1 MQTKKSD
8 RSRAT
13 IEKTLH
19 DLFENV
25 RFPKLGFFVLIF
37 LYIGSY
43 ALVVLTSHSEA
54 AIMLGGQPIPYRSIT
69 GVFSAIGN
77 LCIVLL
83 VVLYKKPGFL
93 VSMCFLLVS
102 FPSAMTGIIKNGN
115 YISIAGI
122 FTNMLTLIAI
132 YMIYSTNTKAE
143 KAQARLRDQAV
154 TDSLTGLPNRFAS
167 SELMGALAAKGEKFA
182 VAVLNLKNFK
192 GVNNTMGHS
201 AGNAVL
207 KEVAFRLKKAADS
220 RQTNTHDFVASQGGD
235 EFLLIIRDFRNNDE
249 ILETLEQYENVLKDR
264 ITVDGC
270 DFFFSASIGWAVY
283 PEDADTVDA
292 LLACTSTA
300 VAEVKRSD
308 SGSHILRYTPEIAN
322 IEHTLEIERKIR
334 TALENDT
341 LFFELQP
348 QFDMKHQLSG
358 FEALARMKDEDGNYI
373 VPGEFIP
380 VAEELGLIDQID
392 YVVFKKAA
400 GFFGKLIRE
409 TNTKSVLSV
418 NVSVRH
424 LMRNSFLDELREV
437 LKSTGMPPEQLE
449 VEITESIMIDS
460 VDKALLKSTGM
471 PPEQLEVEITESI
484 MIDSVDKALDCI
496 NEIKKLGIKIAID
509 DFGTG
514 YSSLSYLNDFPADML
529 KVDKSF
535 IDRMNTNDS
544 SKQYVAAIISIGHV
558 MNFTVISEGVEQ
570 PDQLDTLRNIG
581 CDYIQGFIWGRP
593 MAPDDAENLVK
604 SAMKSA

>member
-1 MQTKKSD
+1 MKKEKSD
-8 RSRAT
+8 SSRAT

-19 DLFENV
+19 ELFENV
-25 RFPKLGFFVLIF
+25 RFSKLGFFVLIF

-132 YMIYSTNTKAE
+132 HMIYSTNTKAE

-167 SELMGALAAKGEKFA
+167 SELMGTLAAKGEKFA

-207 KEVAFRLKKAADS
+207 KEVASRLKKAADS
-220 RQTNTHDFVASQGGD
+220 RQTNTHDFVAGQGGD

-300 VAEVKRSD
+300 MAEVKRSD
-308 SGSHILRYTPEIAN
+308 NGSHILRFTPEIAN

-334 TALENDT
+334 AALENDT

-358 FEALARMKDEDGNYI
+358 FEALARMRDEDGNCI

-437 LKSTGMPPEQLE
+437 
-449 VEITESIMIDS
+449 
-460 VDKALLKSTGM
+460 LKSTGM

-604 SAMKSA
+604 SAVKSA

>member
-1 MQTKKSD
+1 MKKEKSD
-8 RSRAT
+8 SSRAT

-19 DLFENV
+19 ELFENV
-25 RFPKLGFFVLIF
+25 RFSKLGFFVLIF

-43 ALVVLTSHSEA
+43 VLVVLTSHSEA
-54 AIMLGGQPIPYRSIT
+54 VIMLGGQPIPVRSIT

-102 FPSAMTGIIKNGN
+102 FPSAMTGIIRNGN

-122 FTNMLTLIAI
+122 FTNMLTLIAV

-207 KEVAFRLKKAADS
+207 KEVASRLKKAADS
-220 RQTNTHDFVASQGGD
+220 RQTSTHDFVASQGGD

-300 VAEVKRSD
+300 MAEVKRSD
-308 SGSHILRYTPEIAN
+308 NGSHILRYTPEIAN

-334 TALENDT
+334 AALENDT

-358 FEALARMKDEDGNYI
+358 FEALARMRDEDGNCI

-392 YVVFKKAA
+392 YVVFRKAA

-437 LKSTGMPPEQLE
+437 
-449 VEITESIMIDS
+449 
-460 VDKALLKSTGM
+460 LKSTGM

>member
-300 VAEVKRSD
+300 MAEVKRGD

-358 FEALARMKDEDGNYI
+358 FEALARMKDEDGNCI

-392 YVVFKKAA
+392 YVVFRKAA

-424 LMRNSFLDELREV
+424 LMRNGFLDELREV
-437 LKSTGMPPEQLE
+437 
-449 VEITESIMIDS
+449 
-460 VDKALLKSTGM
+460 LKSTGM

-581 CDYIQGFIWGRP
+581 CDYIQGFIRGRP

>member
-1 MQTKKSD
+1 MKTKKSD

-167 SELMGALAAKGEKFA
+167 SELMGTLAAKGEKFA

-264 ITVDGC
+264 ITVDAC

-300 VAEVKRSD
+300 VAEVKRGD

-358 FEALARMKDEDGNYI
+358 FEALARMKDEDGNCI
-373 VPGEFIP
+373 MPGEFIP

-392 YVVFKKAA
+392 YVVFRKAA

-424 LMRNSFLDELREV
+424 LMRNGFLDELREV
-437 LKSTGMPPEQLE
+437 
-449 VEITESIMIDS
+449 
-460 VDKALLKSTGM
+460 LKSTGM

>member
-43 ALVVLTSHSEA
+43 VLVVLTSHSEA

-300 VAEVKRSD
+300 MAEVKRGD

-334 TALENDT
+334 AALENDT

-358 FEALARMKDEDGNYI
+358 FEALARMKDEDGNCI

-392 YVVFKKAA
+392 YVVFRKAA

-424 LMRNSFLDELREV
+424 LMRNGFLDELREV
-437 LKSTGMPPEQLE
+437 
-449 VEITESIMIDS
+449 
-460 VDKALLKSTGM
+460 LKSTGM

>member
-43 ALVVLTSHSEA
+43 VLVVLTSHSEA

-102 FPSAMTGIIKNGN
+102 FPSALTGIIKNGN

-300 VAEVKRSD
+300 MAEVKRGD

-358 FEALARMKDEDGNYI
+358 FEALARMKDEDGNCI

-392 YVVFKKAA
+392 YVVFRKAA

-437 LKSTGMPPEQLE
+437 
-449 VEITESIMIDS
+449 
-460 VDKALLKSTGM
+460 LKSTGM

>member
-1 MQTKKSD
+1 
-8 RSRAT
+8 
-13 IEKTLH
+13 
-19 DLFENV
+19 
-25 RFPKLGFFVLIF
+25 
-37 LYIGSY
+37 
-43 ALVVLTSHSEA
+43 
-54 AIMLGGQPIPYRSIT
+54 MLGGQPIPYRSIT

-102 FPSAMTGIIKNGN
+102 FPSALTGIIKNGN

-300 VAEVKRSD
+300 MAEVKRGD

-358 FEALARMKDEDGNYI
+358 FEALARMKDEDGNCI

-392 YVVFKKAA
+392 YVVFRKAA

-424 LMRNSFLDELREV
+424 LMRNGFLDELREV
-437 LKSTGMPPEQLE
+437 
-449 VEITESIMIDS
+449 
-460 VDKALLKSTGM
+460 LKSTGM

>member
-1 MQTKKSD
+1 
-8 RSRAT
+8 
-13 IEKTLH
+13 
-19 DLFENV
+19 
-25 RFPKLGFFVLIF
+25 
-37 LYIGSY
+37 
-43 ALVVLTSHSEA
+43 
-54 AIMLGGQPIPYRSIT
+54 
-69 GVFSAIGN
+69 
-77 LCIVLL
+77 
-83 VVLYKKPGFL
+83 
-93 VSMCFLLVS
+93 
-102 FPSAMTGIIKNGN
+102 
-115 YISIAGI
+115 
-122 FTNMLTLIAI
+122 
-132 YMIYSTNTKAE
+132 
-143 KAQARLRDQAV
+143 
-154 TDSLTGLPNRFAS
+154 
-167 SELMGALAAKGEKFA
+167 
-182 VAVLNLKNFK
+182 
-192 GVNNTMGHS
+192 
-201 AGNAVL
+201 
-207 KEVAFRLKKAADS
+207 
-220 RQTNTHDFVASQGGD
+220 
-235 EFLLIIRDFRNNDE
+235 
-249 ILETLEQYENVLKDR
+249 
-264 ITVDGC
+264 VDGC

-300 VAEVKRSD
+300 MAEVKRGD

-358 FEALARMKDEDGNYI
+358 FEALARMRDEDGNCI

-392 YVVFKKAA
+392 YVVFRKAA

-424 LMRNSFLDELREV
+424 LMRNGFLDELREV
-437 LKSTGMPPEQLE
+437 
-449 VEITESIMIDS
+449 
-460 VDKALLKSTGM
+460 LKSTGM

>member
-43 ALVVLTSHSEA
+43 VLVVLTSHSEA

-300 VAEVKRSD
+300 MAEVKRGD

-358 FEALARMKDEDGNYI
+358 FEALARMKDEDGNCI

-392 YVVFKKAA
+392 YVVFRKAA

-424 LMRNSFLDELREV
+424 LMRNGFLDELREV
-437 LKSTGMPPEQLE
+437 
-449 VEITESIMIDS
+449 
-460 VDKALLKSTGM
+460 LKSTGM

>member
-1 MQTKKSD
+1 MKKEKSD
-8 RSRAT
+8 SSRAT

-19 DLFENV
+19 ELFENV
-25 RFPKLGFFVLIF
+25 RFSKLGFFVLIF

-43 ALVVLTSHSEA
+43 VLVVLTSHSEA

-167 SELMGALAAKGEKFA
+167 SELMGTLAAKGEKFA

-300 VAEVKRSD
+300 MAEVKRSD
-308 SGSHILRYTPEIAN
+308 NGSHILRYTPEIAN

-334 TALENDT
+334 AALENDT

-358 FEALARMKDEDGNYI
+358 FEALARMRDEDGNCI

-424 LMRNSFLDELREV
+424 LMRNGFLDELREV
-437 LKSTGMPPEQLE
+437 
-449 VEITESIMIDS
+449 
-460 VDKALLKSTGM
+460 LKSTGM

>member
-300 VAEVKRSD
+300 MAEVKRGD

-358 FEALARMKDEDGNYI
+358 FEALARMKDEDGNCI
-373 VPGEFIP
+373 MPGEFIP

-392 YVVFKKAA
+392 YVVFRKAA

-424 LMRNSFLDELREV
+424 LMRNGFLDELREV
-437 LKSTGMPPEQLE
+437 
-449 VEITESIMIDS
+449 
-460 VDKALLKSTGM
+460 LKSTGM

>member
-132 YMIYSTNTKAE
+132 HMIYSTNTKAE

-300 VAEVKRSD
+300 MAEVKRGD

-358 FEALARMKDEDGNYI
+358 FEALARMKDEDGNCI

-392 YVVFKKAA
+392 YVVFRKAA

-424 LMRNSFLDELREV
+424 LMRNGFLDELREV
-437 LKSTGMPPEQLE
+437 
-449 VEITESIMIDS
+449 
-460 VDKALLKSTGM
+460 LKSTGM

>member
-167 SELMGALAAKGEKFA
+167 SELMGTLAAKGEKFA

-300 VAEVKRSD
+300 MAEVKRSD
-308 SGSHILRYTPEIAN
+308 NGSHILRYTPEIAN

-334 TALENDT
+334 AALENDT

-358 FEALARMKDEDGNYI
+358 FEALARMRDEDGNCI

-437 LKSTGMPPEQLE
+437 
-449 VEITESIMIDS
+449 
-460 VDKALLKSTGM
+460 LKSTGM

-593 MAPDDAENLVK
+593 MAPDDAENPVK
-604 SAMKSA
+604 SAVKSA

>member
-102 FPSAMTGIIKNGN
+102 FPSALTGIIKNGN

-167 SELMGALAAKGEKFA
+167 SELMGALAAKDEKFA

-207 KEVAFRLKKAADS
+207 KEVASRLKKAADS
-220 RQTNTHDFVASQGGD
+220 RQTSTHDFVASQGGD

-300 VAEVKRSD
+300 MAEVKRGD

-358 FEALARMKDEDGNYI
+358 FEALARIKDEDGNCI

-392 YVVFKKAA
+392 YVVFRKAA

-424 LMRNSFLDELREV
+424 LMRNGFLDELREV
-437 LKSTGMPPEQLE
+437 
-449 VEITESIMIDS
+449 
-460 VDKALLKSTGM
+460 LKSTGM

>member
-1 MQTKKSD
+1 MKTKKSD

-167 SELMGALAAKGEKFA
+167 SELMGTLAAKGEKFA

-300 VAEVKRSD
+300 MAEVKRGD

-358 FEALARMKDEDGNYI
+358 FEALARMKDEDGNCI

-392 YVVFKKAA
+392 YVVFRKAA

-424 LMRNSFLDELREV
+424 LMRNGFLDELREV
-437 LKSTGMPPEQLE
+437 LKST
-449 VEITESIMIDS
+449 
-460 VDKALLKSTGM
+460 AM

>member
-300 VAEVKRSD
+300 MAEVKRGD

-358 FEALARMKDEDGNYI
+358 FEALARMKDEDGNCI

-392 YVVFKKAA
+392 YVVFRKAA

-424 LMRNSFLDELREV
+424 LMRNGFLDELREV
-437 LKSTGMPPEQLE
+437 
-449 VEITESIMIDS
+449 
-460 VDKALLKSTGM
+460 LKSTGM

>member
-1 MQTKKSD
+1 MKKEKSD

-19 DLFENV
+19 ELFENV
-25 RFPKLGFFVLIF
+25 RFSKLGFFVLIF

-43 ALVVLTSHSEA
+43 VLVVLTSHSEA

-102 FPSAMTGIIKNGN
+102 FPSALTGIIKNGN

-292 LLACTSTA
+292 LLACASTA
-300 VAEVKRSD
+300 MAEVKRGD

-334 TALENDT
+334 TALENDA

-358 FEALARMKDEDGNYI
+358 FEALARMKDEDGNCI

-392 YVVFKKAA
+392 YVVFRKAA

-437 LKSTGMPPEQLE
+437 
-449 VEITESIMIDS
+449 
-460 VDKALLKSTGM
+460 LKSTGM

-604 SAMKSA
+604 SAVKSA

>member
-1 MQTKKSD
+1 MQTEKSD

-19 DLFENV
+19 ELFENV
-25 RFPKLGFFVLIF
+25 RFSKLGFFVLIF

-43 ALVVLTSHSEA
+43 VLVVLTSHSEA

-102 FPSAMTGIIKNGN
+102 FPSALTGIIKNGN

-154 TDSLTGLPNRFAS
+154 TDSLTGLRSRFAS
-167 SELMGALAAKGEKFA
+167 SELMGTLAAKGEKFA
-182 VAVLNLKNFK
+182 AAARNLKNFK

-220 RQTNTHDFVASQGGD
+220 RQTSTHDFVASQGGD

-300 VAEVKRSD
+300 MAEVKRGD

-358 FEALARMKDEDGNYI
+358 FEALARMRDEDGNCI

-392 YVVFKKAA
+392 YVVFRKAA

-424 LMRNSFLDELREV
+424 LMRNGFLDELREV
-437 LKSTGMPPEQLE
+437 
-449 VEITESIMIDS
+449 
-460 VDKALLKSTGM
+460 LKSTGM

-604 SAMKSA
+604 SAVKSA

>member
-1 MQTKKSD
+1 MKTKKSD

-167 SELMGALAAKGEKFA
+167 SELMGTLAAKGEKFA

-264 ITVDGC
+264 ITVDAC

-358 FEALARMKDEDGNYI
+358 FEALARMKDEDGNCI
-373 VPGEFIP
+373 MPGEFIP

-392 YVVFKKAA
+392 YVVFRKAA

-424 LMRNSFLDELREV
+424 LMRNGFLDELREV
-437 LKSTGMPPEQLE
+437 
-449 VEITESIMIDS
+449 
-460 VDKALLKSTGM
+460 LKSTGM